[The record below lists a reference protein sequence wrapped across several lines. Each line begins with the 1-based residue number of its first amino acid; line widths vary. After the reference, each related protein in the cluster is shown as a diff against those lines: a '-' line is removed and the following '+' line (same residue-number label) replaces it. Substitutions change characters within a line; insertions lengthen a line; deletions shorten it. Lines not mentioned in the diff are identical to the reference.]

1 MLGPKLLRTNTN
13 ALNRLTVFERQLTLV
28 IISPYIDLYKASRE
42 ERSFESK
49 VLKFVKR
56 RKMDF

>member
-1 MLGPKLLRTNTN
+1 MLGPKLLWTNNN

-28 IISPYIDLYKASRE
+28 IISPYIDSYKTSRE
-42 ERSFESK
+42 ERSSESK